1 MSVYVDD
8 IQPTGPYKNPKWP
21 YPSFCHLM
29 ADSLDELH
37 LFASRLM
44 LRKAWFQNHSRYP
57 HYDLTE
63 NKRRE
68 AVLLGAIEKTP
79 IELIKYFKE
88 KRTEAG
94 K

>member
-8 IQPTGPYKNPKWP
+8 LQLSGVYASKKWP
-21 YPSFCHLM
+21 HKKNCHLM

-37 LFASRLM
+37 LFASKIGMKRS
-44 LRKAWFQNHSRYP
+44 WFQNHPQYP

-68 AVLLGAIEKTP
+68 AVFLGAIEKTG
-79 IELIKYFKE
+79 IELIRYFKE
-88 KRTEAG
+88 RENK